1 MKIGILLKQVPD
13 TETKIKV
20 KADASGIESADIKY
34 IINPYDEF
42 AIEAAVKVKEAN
54 AGSEVVVFAVGPAA
68 VQIHMRTA
76 MAMGADR
83 GVNVDDPALATADS
97 LGVARALAAA
107 VKAEGIDLLFGGA
120 RAIDDDMQA
129 VGPMT
134 AELNGWAAVQIAGSF
149 ELGADKTTAT
159 VKRKVGGGAVEVVE
173 LTLPAYVG
181 CDWKMNEPRFAPL
194 PGIMKAKTKPLA
206 VKKLADLGV
215 DAAGTGGR
223 FAAAAFALPAERGSV
238 KWIEGA
244 TPEEQAANLVQALR
258 NEAKVI

>member
-20 KADASGIESADIKY
+20 KGDASGIETADIKY

-54 AGSEVVVFAVGPAA
+54 AGSEVVVFAVGPAS

-83 GVNVDDPALATADS
+83 GVNIDDPALGTGDS

-107 VKAEGIDLLFGGA
+107 VKAEGIELLFGGA

-129 VGPMT
+129 AGVMT
-134 AELNGWAAVQIAGSF
+134 AEINGWAAAQTVGSF
-149 ELGADKTTAT
+149 ELGADKKTAT
-159 VKRKVGGGAVEVVE
+159 VKRKVGGGSVEVVE

-215 DAAGTGGR
+215 DAGGVGGR
-223 FAAAAFALPAERGSV
+223 STSAAWALPAERGAV
-238 KWIEGA
+238 KWVEGA
-244 TPEEQAANLVQALR
+244 TPEEQAANLVNKLR

>member
-20 KADASGIESADIKY
+20 KGDASGIETADIKY

-42 AIEAAVKVKEAN
+42 AIEAAVKTKEAN
-54 AGSEVVVFAVGPAA
+54 AGSEVIVFAVGGSN

-83 GVNVDDPALATADS
+83 GVNIDDPALAGADS
-97 LGVARALAAA
+97 LGAARALAAA
-107 VKAEGIDLLFGGA
+107 VKAEACDVVFCGS
-120 RAIDDDMQA
+120 RAIDDDMQS

-134 AELNGWAAVQIAGSF
+134 AEILGWAAVQTAGGF

-159 VKRKVGGGAVEVVE
+159 VKRRVGAGAVEVVE
-173 LTLPAYVG
+173 VQLPAIVG
-181 CDWKMNEPRFAPL
+181 CDWKMNEPRFASL
-194 PGIMKAKTKPLA
+194 PGIMKAKAKPLV
-206 VKKLADLGV
+206 VKKLADLSV
-215 DAAGTGGR
+215 DAAGVSGRVTLGG
-223 FAAAAFALPAERGSV
+223 FSLPAERGAV
-238 KWIEGA
+238 RMFKGEPA
-244 TPEEQAANLVQALR
+244 DVAHQLVQALR

>member
-20 KADASGIESADIKY
+20 KADGSGIETADIKY

-42 AIEAAVKVKEAN
+42 AIEAAVKTKEAN
-54 AGSEVVVFAVGPAA
+54 AGSEVVVFAVGPAG
-68 VQIHMRTA
+68 VQMHMRTA

-83 GVNVDDPALATADS
+83 GVHVDDPALNAADS

-107 VKAEGIDLLFGGA
+107 VKAEGIEILFAGA

-129 VGPMT
+129 VGPMV
-134 AELNGWAAVQIAGSF
+134 AELNGWAAVQIAGSV
-149 ELGADKTTAT
+149 EVTATSAT
-159 VKRKVGGGAVEVVE
+159 VKRKVGGGSVEVVE
-173 LTLPAYVG
+173 VTLPAVIG
-181 CDWKMNEPRFAPL
+181 CDWKMNEPRFASL
-194 PGIMKAKTKPLA
+194 PGIMKAKSKPLA

-215 DAAGTGGR
+215 DAGGVSGR
-223 FAAAAFALPAERGSV
+223 AMQSGFALPPERGAVKMIKAETPEAAAA
-238 KWIEGA
+238 
-244 TPEEQAANLVQALR
+244 QLVQTLR

>member
-13 TETKIKV
+13 TETRIKV
-20 KADASGIESADIKY
+20 KGDASGIETADIKF

-54 AGSEVVVFAVGPAA
+54 AGSEVIVFAAGPAS

-83 GVNVDDPALATADS
+83 GVNVDDPALAGADN
-97 LGVARALAAA
+97 LGYARALAAA
-107 VKAEGIDLLFGGA
+107 VKAENLDLLFCGS
-120 RAIDDDMQA
+120 RAIDDDMQS
-129 VGPMT
+129 VGPMV
-134 AELNGWAAVQIAGSF
+134 AEILGWAAVQTAGAF
-149 ELGADKTTAT
+149 ELGADKKSAT
-159 VKRKVGGGAVEVVE
+159 IKRKVAGGAVEVVE
-173 LTLPAYVG
+173 VVLPAIVG

-215 DAAGTGGR
+215 DAGGMGGR
-223 FAAAAFALPAERGSV
+223 VSYGAFALPAERGAV
-238 KWIEGA
+238 KMLKGEPA
-244 TPEEQAANLVQALR
+244 DVAHQLVQALR

>member
-1 MKIGILLKQVPD
+1 MKIGVLLKQVPD

-20 KADASGIESADIKY
+20 KGDASGIETADIKY

-42 AIEAAVKVKEAN
+42 AIEAAVKTKEAN
-54 AGSEVVVFAVGPAA
+54 AGSEVVVFAVGPAS

-97 LGVARALAAA
+97 LGVAKALAAA
-107 VKAEGIDLLFGGA
+107 LKAEAIDLVFCGS

-134 AELNGWAAVQIAGSF
+134 AELLGWAAVQVAGAF
-149 ELGADKTTAT
+149 ELGADKKTAT
-159 VKRKVGGGAVEVVE
+159 VKRKVGGGSVEVVE
-173 LTLPAYVG
+173 VTLPAIIG
-181 CDWKMNEPRFAPL
+181 CDWKMNEPRFASL
-194 PGIMKAKTKPLA
+194 PGIMKAKSKPLA
-206 VKKLADLGV
+206 VKKLADLAV
-215 DAAGTGGR
+215 DAGGVSGRASQAG
-223 FAAAAFALPAERGSV
+223 FALPAERGAV
-238 KWIEGA
+238 KWVAGG

>member
-13 TETKIKV
+13 TETKIKL
-20 KADASGIESADIKY
+20 KADASGIETADVKY

-42 AIEAAVKVKEAN
+42 AIEAAVKTKEAV
-54 AGSEVVVFAVGPAA
+54 AGSEVVVFAAGPSS

-83 GVNVDDPALATADS
+83 GVNVDDPALAGADP

-107 VKAEGIDLLFGGA
+107 VKAEGIELLFGGA

-134 AELNGWAAVQIAGSF
+134 AELLGWSAVQIAGSF
-149 ELGADKTTAT
+149 ELGADQKTAT

-173 LTLPAYVG
+173 LKLPAYVG

-215 DAAGTGGR
+215 DAASVGGR
-223 FAAAAFALPAERGSV
+223 ASSGSFALPTERGAV
-238 KWIEGA
+238 KWIDGG

>member
-20 KADASGIESADIKY
+20 KADGSGIETADIKY

-54 AGSEVVVFAVGPAA
+54 AGSEVVVFSVGPST

-83 GVNVDDPALATADS
+83 GVNVDDPALNGADS

-149 ELGADKTTAT
+149 ELGADKKTAT

-215 DAAGTGGR
+215 DAGGVGGR
-223 FAAAAFALPAERGSV
+223 AASSGFALPAERGAV
-238 KWIEGA
+238 KWVAGA
-244 TPEEQAANLVQALR
+244 TPEELAANLVQALR

>member
-20 KADASGIESADIKY
+20 KGDSSGIETADIKY

-42 AIEAAVKVKEAN
+42 AIEAAVKTKEAN
-54 AGSEVVVFAVGPAA
+54 AGSEVIVFAAGPAA

-83 GVNVDDPALATADS
+83 GVNVDDPALATADN

-107 VKAEGIDLLFGGA
+107 IKAEAVDLVFCGT
-120 RAIDDDMQA
+120 RAIDDDMQS
-129 VGPMT
+129 VGPMV
-134 AELNGWAAVQIAGSF
+134 AEMLGWAAVQTAGGF
-149 ELGADKTTAT
+149 ELSADKKSVT
-159 VKRKVGGGAVEVVE
+159 VKRKVAGGAIEVVE
-173 LTLPAYVG
+173 ATLPAIVG

-215 DAAGTGGR
+215 DAGGMGGR
-223 FAAAAFALPAERGSV
+223 VALAGFALPPERGAV
-238 KWIEGA
+238 KMLKGEPA
-244 TPEEQAANLVQALR
+244 DVANQLVMALR

>member
-13 TETKIKV
+13 TETKIKI
-20 KADASGIESADIKY
+20 KADASNIETADIKY

-42 AIEAAVKVKEAN
+42 AIEAAVKTKEAN
-54 AGSEVVVFAVGPAA
+54 AGSEVVVFSVGPQN

-83 GVNVDDPALATADS
+83 GVHVDDPALNGADS

-107 VKAEGIDLLFGGA
+107 VKAEGIELLFCGA

-129 VGPMT
+129 VGPML
-134 AELNGWAAVQIAGSF
+134 AEINGWAAVQTAGGF
-149 ELGADKTTAT
+149 ELSGDKKTVT

-173 LTLPAYVG
+173 ATLPAVIG
-181 CDWKMNEPRFAPL
+181 CDWKMNEPRFASL
-194 PGIMKAKTKPLA
+194 PGIMKAKSKPLA
-206 VKKLADLGV
+206 AKKLADLGV
-215 DAAGTGGR
+215 DAGGIGGR
-223 FAAAAFALPAERGSV
+223 ATQGGFALPAERGAV
-238 KWIEGA
+238 KMIKAE
-244 TPEEQAANLVQALR
+244 TPEAAAAELVKVLR